1 MGLAPNTAI
10 SNMCAGLCD
19 EKTAKVHQ
27 VIAFWS
33 STLKSVLDRIAPL
46 LPSLRRPCVFLAAS
60 PNCQRLLRPIYLPC
74 RPAFSLSVSLLP
86 VKCFKLRLVY
96 PRIGFH
102 LSYQV
107 LLLYFYMHHR
117 FLYLQGKRSRNIFFL
132 DFRLLAVQ
140 SNRPRCQIINKN
152 KTKNDKF
159 YKIFA
164 SKQKSL

>member
-1 MGLAPNTAI
+1 MLSAKGILTDLESFQLVMGLQMGLAPNTAI

-33 STLKSVLDRIAPL
+33 STLKSLC
-46 LPSLRRPCVFLAAS
+46 RPCVFLAAS

-140 SNRPRCQIINKN
+140 SNRPRCQIVNKILN
-152 KTKNDKF
+152 
-159 YKIFA
+159 I
-164 SKQKSL
+164 